1 MIGDLEYLGADRV
14 IEPKGALPQ
23 GAWKIDGGPPLRKHE
38 LQIEVEALCLD
49 STSFRQLSEENGGDP
64 EAIAEAIA
72 AIVDERGKMHNP
84 VTGSGGV
91 LIGKVLAAGSDLVD
105 PPAEGQRVVTLASL
119 SLTPLN
125 LSSVGPVD
133 PGSPQVPVQGEAFLM
148 GAAPW
153 AECPEDIDLPTAL
166 AALDVC
172 GAASQTDALAKE
184 GDTVFVLGAGHA
196 GKIAAAAAKHS
207 IGEEGKLVVVDADP
221 AACQAIEQ
229 LGFADSVIEAD
240 LRDSIGTLEKITDAG
255 YGRADLTIVVV
266 NATGCEATSILLTD
280 DEGTVLFFSMAT
292 SFTAAALGSEGVS
305 SQARMLVGSGY
316 APDRGRYALDL
327 LRRHP
332 ELRSSLSPNHEE
344 AGR

>member
-1 MIGDLEYLGADRV
+1 MMGDLEYLGADRV
-14 IEPKGALPQ
+14 IEPAGALPQ

-38 LQIEVEALCLD
+38 LRIEVEALCLD
-49 STSFRQLSEENGGDP
+49 STSFRQLSEANDGDP
-64 EAIAEAIA
+64 QAIAGAIA
-72 AIVDERGKMHNP
+72 GIVEERGKMHNP

-91 LIGKVLAAGSDLVD
+91 LIGTVIEAGGDLND
-105 PPAEGQRVVTLASL
+105 PPSPGQRVVTLASL
-119 SLTPLN
+119 SLTPLT
-125 LSSVGPVD
+125 LSEVGPVD
-133 PGSPQVPVQGEAFLM
+133 PGSPQVPVRGEAFLM

-172 GAASQTDALAKE
+172 GAASQTDALADE

-196 GKIAAAAAKHS
+196 GKIAAAAARHA
-207 IGEEGKLVVVDADP
+207 IGDEGKIVVMDADP
-221 AACQAIEQ
+221 GACRVIEG
-229 LGFADSVIEAD
+229 LGFADQVIEAD
-240 LRDSIGTLEKITDAG
+240 LRDSIGTLKKVREAG
-255 YGRADLTIVVV
+255 FERADLTIVVV

-280 DEGTVLFFSMAT
+280 DGGSVLIFSMAT

-316 APDRGRYALDL
+316 APDRGHYALEL

-332 ELRSSLSPNHEE
+332 ELRSSLSPNHQE
-344 AGR
+344 AGQ